1 MTFPETL
8 KSIYENAFAGC
19 TSLEEVDLSRSNV
32 CTIGNGAFRSIADE
46 ETYFSPVNDVKIKK
60 VRMPKTLTLL
70 GAFAFGCKKIE
81 YLEICEGTR
90 KFSSIAFNDAHI
102 EKVKIYRRDDK
113 TLFLDYED
121 YVLPETSVLWDLLS
135 EKEEM

>member
-1 MTFPETL
+1 
-8 KSIYENAFAGC
+8 
-19 TSLEEVDLSRSNV
+19 
-32 CTIGNGAFRSIADE
+32 
-46 ETYFSPVNDVKIKK
+46 
-60 VRMPKTLTLL
+60 MPKTLILL
-70 GAFAFGCKKIE
+70 GAFAFGCKEIE
-81 YLEICEGTR
+81 YMEICEGTR

-102 EKVKIYRRDDK
+102 EKVKIYRRNDK